1 MSTKKSKD
9 LLGKL
14 MGKIVK
20 GKKLTKRE
28 RELLSVAI
36 DASKKAKSEGRRGV
50 KEGERGEKCQKSK
63 KQQTEWWCM
72 LVSGGKGITGHH
84 QR

>member
-1 MSTKKSKD
+1 VSKSVPTKKSKD

-14 MGKIVK
+14 MSKIAK

-36 DASKKAKSEGRRGV
+36 DASKKAKSEGRR
-50 KEGERGEKCQKSK
+50 KKRSK
-63 KQQTEWWCM
+63 RRRK
-72 LVSGGKGITGHH
+72 
-84 QR
+84 R

>member
-1 MSTKKSKD
+1 MPTKKD

-14 MGKIVK
+14 MSKIAK

-36 DASKKAKSEGRRGV
+36 DASKKAKSEGKKKKRSKRRR
-50 KEGERGEKCQKSK
+50 KR
-63 KQQTEWWCM
+63 
-72 LVSGGKGITGHH
+72 
-84 QR
+84 

>member
-1 MSTKKSKD
+1 VSKSVPTKKSKD

-14 MGKIVK
+14 MSKIAK

-36 DASKKAKSEGRRGV
+36 DASKKAKSEGRR
-50 KEGERGEKCQKSK
+50 KRRRRKRK
-63 KQQTEWWCM
+63 
-72 LVSGGKGITGHH
+72 
-84 QR
+84 

>member
-1 MSTKKSKD
+1 MSKSVPTKKSKD

-14 MGKIVK
+14 MSKIAK

-36 DASKKAKSEGRRGV
+36 DASKKAKSEGRR
-50 KEGERGEKCQKSK
+50 KRRRK
-63 KQQTEWWCM
+63 KR
-72 LVSGGKGITGHH
+72 K
-84 QR
+84 

>member
-1 MSTKKSKD
+1 MTKKD

-14 MGKIVK
+14 MSKIAK

-36 DASKKAKSEGRRGV
+36 DAAKKAKSEKRKKSGKKKRRR
-50 KEGERGEKCQKSK
+50 K
-63 KQQTEWWCM
+63 
-72 LVSGGKGITGHH
+72 
-84 QR
+84 

>member
-1 MSTKKSKD
+1 MGRGKD

-14 MGKIVK
+14 MSKIAK

-36 DASKKAKSEGRRGV
+36 DASKKAKSEGRR
-50 KEGERGEKCQKSK
+50 KKRSK
-63 KQQTEWWCM
+63 RRRK
-72 LVSGGKGITGHH
+72 
-84 QR
+84 R

>member
-1 MSTKKSKD
+1 MTKKD

-14 MGKIVK
+14 MSKIAK

-36 DASKKAKSEGRRGV
+36 DAAKKAKSEGR
-50 KEGERGEKCQKSK
+50 KKSSSK
-63 KQQTEWWCM
+63 RKRRR
-72 LVSGGKGITGHH
+72 K
-84 QR
+84 

>member
-1 MSTKKSKD
+1 MGRGKD

-14 MGKIVK
+14 MSKIAK

-36 DASKKAKSEGRRGV
+36 DASKKAKSEGGKKRSRRR
-50 KEGERGEKCQKSK
+50 KRKMK
-63 KQQTEWWCM
+63 
-72 LVSGGKGITGHH
+72 
-84 QR
+84 

>member
-1 MSTKKSKD
+1 MSKSVSIKKSKD

-14 MGKIVK
+14 MSKIAK

-36 DASKKAKSEGRRGV
+36 DASKKAKSEGGRKRSRRR
-50 KEGERGEKCQKSK
+50 KRKRK
-63 KQQTEWWCM
+63 
-72 LVSGGKGITGHH
+72 
-84 QR
+84 

>member
-14 MGKIVK
+14 MGKIAK

-36 DASKKAKSEGRRGV
+36 DASKKAKSERGRKRS
-50 KEGERGEKCQKSK
+50 RRRK
-63 KQQTEWWCM
+63 KR
-72 LVSGGKGITGHH
+72 K
-84 QR
+84 

>member
-1 MSTKKSKD
+1 MNKGVSTKKSKD

-14 MGKIVK
+14 MGKIAR

-36 DASKKAKSEGRRGV
+36 DASKKAKSEGKRKKRSKRRR
-50 KEGERGEKCQKSK
+50 KR
-63 KQQTEWWCM
+63 
-72 LVSGGKGITGHH
+72 
-84 QR
+84 

>member
-1 MSTKKSKD
+1 MSKSVPTKKSKD

-14 MGKIVK
+14 MSKIAK

-36 DASKKAKSEGRRGV
+36 DASKKAKSEGRR
-50 KEGERGEKCQKSK
+50 K
-63 KQQTEWWCM
+63 KR
-72 LVSGGKGITGHH
+72 SGRRK
-84 QR
+84 RKRK

>member
-1 MSTKKSKD
+1 MSKSVPTKKSKD

-14 MGKIVK
+14 MSKIAK

-36 DASKKAKSEGRRGV
+36 DASKKAGSEGRR
-50 KEGERGEKCQKSK
+50 KRRRK
-63 KQQTEWWCM
+63 K
-72 LVSGGKGITGHH
+72 KK
-84 QR
+84 

>member
-1 MSTKKSKD
+1 MSKSVPTKKSKD

-14 MGKIVK
+14 MSKIAK

-36 DASKKAKSEGRRGV
+36 DASKKAKSERGRKRSRRR
-50 KEGERGEKCQKSK
+50 KRKRK
-63 KQQTEWWCM
+63 
-72 LVSGGKGITGHH
+72 
-84 QR
+84 

>member
-1 MSTKKSKD
+1 MTRNKD

-14 MGKIVK
+14 MSKIAK

-36 DASKKAKSEGRRGV
+36 DAAKKAKSERR
-50 KEGERGEKCQKSK
+50 KKSSSK
-63 KQQTEWWCM
+63 RKRRR
-72 LVSGGKGITGHH
+72 K
-84 QR
+84 

>member
-1 MSTKKSKD
+1 VPTKKSKD

-14 MGKIVK
+14 MSKIAK

-36 DASKKAKSEGRRGV
+36 DASKKAKSEGGKKRSRR
-50 KEGERGEKCQKSK
+50 KRKMK
-63 KQQTEWWCM
+63 
-72 LVSGGKGITGHH
+72 
-84 QR
+84 

>member
-1 MSTKKSKD
+1 MIQTLPIKKD

-14 MGKIVK
+14 MSKIAK

-36 DASKKAKSEGRRGV
+36 DAAKKAKSEGGRKRSRR
-50 KEGERGEKCQKSK
+50 RK
-63 KQQTEWWCM
+63 KR
-72 LVSGGKGITGHH
+72 K
-84 QR
+84 

>member
-1 MSTKKSKD
+1 MSKSEQRGGEQGSVNKEKSKD

-14 MGKIVK
+14 MSKIAK

-36 DASKKAKSEGRRGV
+36 DASKKAKSEGRR
-50 KEGERGEKCQKSK
+50 KKRSK
-63 KQQTEWWCM
+63 RRRK
-72 LVSGGKGITGHH
+72 
-84 QR
+84 R

>member
-1 MSTKKSKD
+1 MTQTLPTKKD

-14 MGKIVK
+14 MSKIAK

-36 DASKKAKSEGRRGV
+36 DAAKKAKSEGGRKRRS
-50 KEGERGEKCQKSK
+50 R
-63 KQQTEWWCM
+63 
-72 LVSGGKGITGHH
+72 
-84 QR
+84 RRRR